1 LTAVLEGLIMVQ
13 YKLDMRLKNAHLK
26 LALGNDSGASVAGVF
41 RTKVKLAVEILISS
55 IHTLPFVDMDITQAQ
70 LGRRIVYRLESV
82 LCALMFVRVYHV
94 WRSISGRIHYAYFN
108 LEEAALLRDDKTI
121 KILQQSPIQLQTLAL
136 KLAVAQNPM
145 LVIVCM
151 YVFVILFIGYLMR
164 VVERPAISM
173 SKYLWDTI
181 WMVWITCT
189 TAGYFDAV
197 THYGRALSGCL
208 LFLGPLIVAF
218 ITAALSQA
226 ISITRDEH
234 FIARRMRTNHLKIQV
249 MDIAARMIQVWWEH
263 SLTKRGIEHK
273 RKSLFSMRNA
283 RNSISLMG
291 QTSSDDTIHGMESE
305 ENPQGYSKRTEMKMA
320 ELYRKLYLAIEF
332 LRKYNLSGVDIE
344 EQCTTETRKER
355 TIASLIAERQSVK
368 KVANKAGDTNE
379 NTKLIDMVGSLQK
392 ENIKLQKDVSDM
404 HNDLSSLKGS
414 VSNIYL
420 LLVKMGQG
428 ERSHSNGRE
437 R

>member
-1 LTAVLEGLIMVQ
+1 
-13 YKLDMRLKNAHLK
+13 
-26 LALGNDSGASVAGVF
+26 
-41 RTKVKLAVEILISS
+41 
-55 IHTLPFVDMDITQAQ
+55 
-70 LGRRIVYRLESV
+70 
-82 LCALMFVRVYHV
+82 
-94 WRSISGRIHYAYFN
+94 
-108 LEEAALLRDDKTI
+108 
-121 KILQQSPIQLQTLAL
+121 
-136 KLAVAQNPM
+136 
-145 LVIVCM
+145 
-151 YVFVILFIGYLMR
+151 
-164 VVERPAISM
+164 
-173 SKYLWDTI
+173 
-181 WMVWITCT
+181 
-189 TAGYFDAV
+189 
-197 THYGRALSGCL
+197 
-208 LFLGPLIVAF
+208 
-218 ITAALSQA
+218 
-226 ISITRDEH
+226 
-234 FIARRMRTNHLKIQV
+234 
-249 MDIAARMIQVWWEH
+249 
-263 SLTKRGIEHK
+263 
-273 RKSLFSMRNA
+273 
-283 RNSISLMG
+283 
-291 QTSSDDTIHGMESE
+291 
-305 ENPQGYSKRTEMKMA
+305 MKMA